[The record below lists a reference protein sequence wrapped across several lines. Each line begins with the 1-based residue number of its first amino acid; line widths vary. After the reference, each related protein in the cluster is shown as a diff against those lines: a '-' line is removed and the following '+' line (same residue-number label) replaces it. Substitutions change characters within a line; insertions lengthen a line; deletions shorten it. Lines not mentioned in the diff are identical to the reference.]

1 MVFALGHHINVAKQ
15 TKKNNFAEEGKPCSC
30 EKFEDNH
37 AQSLAVRLIKDW
49 NQANS
54 ELPSTSSPISSM
66 IQWLLVATPYG
77 NILDG
82 TLLYNFATE
91 LDMNYH

>member
-1 MVFALGHHINVAKQ
+1 
-15 TKKNNFAEEGKPCSC
+15 
-30 EKFEDNH
+30 
-37 AQSLAVRLIKDW
+37 
-49 NQANS
+49 
-54 ELPSTSSPISSM
+54 
-66 IQWLLVATPYG
+66 VATPYG

>member
-1 MVFALGHHINVAKQ
+1 
-15 TKKNNFAEEGKPCSC
+15 
-30 EKFEDNH
+30 
-37 AQSLAVRLIKDW
+37 
-49 NQANS
+49 
-54 ELPSTSSPISSM
+54 M